1 MSMEA
6 RKRPEFVLELMNKA
20 RDQLGSDYKLATAL
34 GLPSTRVSAW
44 RVGRQPVPIEYVA
57 LMAGIANLEPEKWV
71 IRAMLAQHEGTDK
84 GDRLMKVLG
93 KLLPAIGGV
102 IASSGASAHQ
112 IFSNNTLQN
121 DVSYFIRCILC

>member
-1 MSMEA
+1 MVVQA
-6 RKRPEFVLELMNKA
+6 RKRPEFVVELMNRA
-20 RDQLGSDYKLATAL
+20 REELGSDYKLALAL
-34 GLPSTRVSAW
+34 GLPPARISGW
-44 RVGRQPVPIEYVA
+44 RLGRQPVPIEYIA

-71 IRAMLAQHEGTDK
+71 IRTMLAQHEGTDK

-121 DVSYFIRCILC
+121 DVFYFIRCILC